1 LVINSAKLMT
11 STEAMLLDSG
21 YIQELEA
28 EWRNRKAERRGKKP
42 YPHLYT
48 AADAI
53 SCLQSFQSVSYGEDV
68 QLDEQVRVRFLEYSL
83 ISRIFLVTVIRRT
96 KGRQMCRGR
105 CREDARGQYSPG
117 YNNKTS
123 AGGDAGKCT
132 GTYSLLES
140 LRNKRTRRAP
150 PPAEPH
156 II

>member
-68 QLDEQVRVRFLEYSL
+68 QLDEQVRVRLLEYSL

-105 CREDARGQYSPG
+105 RREMH
-117 YNNKTS
+117 
-123 AGGDAGKCT
+123 GD
-132 GTYSLLES
+132 LLS
-140 LRNKRTRRAP
+140 LREFAK
-150 PPAEPH
+150 
-156 II
+156 